1 MTNQA
6 NQNPE
11 TLKGTIETMIQ
22 NTSSEM
28 AGCGYFEGVL
38 KTMWAEMALEM
49 ATEKQ
54 AAQVYWNM
62 RSRIGWEAN

>member
-1 MTNQA
+1 MMNQA

-22 NTSSEM
+22 NTSDEM

-38 KTMWAEMALEM
+38 KTMWAEMALE
-49 ATEKQ
+49 TVNEKQ

-62 RSRIGWEAN
+62 RNRIGWEAN